1 MTEADMLPEF
11 SPATLLAARLTPRGR
26 GAVAAIAAKGPC
38 NVIDTA
44 APSVFRAANGRPLAS
59 QPLNRIVFGHWGK
72 STAAGNQS
80 SPDAQQPEA
89 GSFGEEVV
97 VCRIAEQRTEIYCH
111 GGDAAV
117 DRILC
122 DLAELGFQTTGWQN
136 LEQASGSQVQ
146 VECLQALGEAG
157 TLRAAEHLLQQQEG
171 LLEQSLNQLRELA
184 ESAFLP
190 AGKVASV
197 TASQQ
202 LREQINSLLQWSTW
216 GLRLVTGWQVVLGGR
231 PNAGKSSLMNALL
244 GFSRAIVSEQ
254 PGTTRDTIGH
264 STAFDGWPVQ
274 LHDTAGL
281 RQTSD
286 SLEAAGIQRAEAL
299 FSRADCRLLLLDRS
313 TPLEPADLELLASWP
328 DALVLATKC
337 DLPAAW
343 DGPLREAVAARNP
356 LEVSA
361 ETGAGLAG
369 LMSQIVRRLVPREPS
384 PGTPFP
390 VSTRQVAL
398 LQQAAEYLSATPVD
412 AEHLWKC
419 LRELAR

>member
-1 MTEADMLPEF
+1 MQLAETVFPPAGSID
-11 SPATLLAARLTPRGR
+11 SPAA
-26 GAVAAIAAKGPC
+26 C
-38 NVIDTA
+38 
-44 APSVFRAANGRPLAS
+44 
-59 QPLNRIVFGHWGK
+59 
-72 STAAGNQS
+72 
-80 SPDAQQPEA
+80 AQLKA
-89 GSFGEEVV
+89 
-97 VCRIAEQRTEIYCH
+97 
-111 GGDAAV
+111 
-117 DRILC
+117 
-122 DLAELGFQTTGWQN
+122 
-136 LEQASGSQVQ
+136 
-146 VECLQALGEAG
+146 
-157 TLRAAEHLLQQQEG
+157 
-171 LLEQSLNQLRELA
+171 
-184 ESAFLP
+184 
-190 AGKVASV
+190 
-197 TASQQ
+197 
-202 LREQINSLLQWSTW
+202 QINSLLQWSTW

-254 PGTTRDTIGH
+254 PGTTRDSIGH

-343 DGPLREAVAARNP
+343 EGPLREAVAARNP

-390 VSTRQVAL
+390 VSARQVAL
-398 LQQAAEYLSATPVD
+398 LQQAAGFLTANPPD
-412 AEHLWKC
+412 AERLTTC